1 MFIDPFIILHC
12 SLTSS
17 DGQVMM
23 MELVKN
29 KMEQERQQ
37 TDIKEVTP
45 PHMVSLFL
53 MIALMGW

>member
-1 MFIDPFIILHC
+1 
-12 SLTSS
+12 
-17 DGQVMM
+17 M

-45 PHMVSLFL
+45 PHIVSLFL